1 MLNYIWFGMIFISVI
16 VGTITGNID
25 AVTQAAIDMSKTA
38 VDIAISLIGIM
49 ALWLGIMK
57 IAEQSGLIKIIAKGL
72 RPITL
77 KLFPEVPPDHPA
89 IGSIILNMAAN
100 ILGLGNAATP
110 LGLKAM
116 EELQELNEN
125 KEIATNAMCT
135 FLAINTS
142 SVQIILPA
150 TVVAL
155 MGATANQIF
164 ITTILA
170 TGFSTMVAII
180 SVKFFEKM
188 KEFSYPKKERIM
200 IDSFV
205 IFTNQISRYIIP
217 FLLVSIPFYGLFIK
231 KIKVYE
237 LCVEGAKDGVTI
249 AVRIIPYLVAIL
261 VAIGMFRASGAL
273 NILLIWLTPFLNFVG
288 FPPENL
294 PLALMRPLSGSGSLG
309 LLTDL
314 IDQHGQDSLISKI
327 GATMYG
333 STETTFYV
341 LAVYFGSVGIKKSR
355 HALISGLLADLA
367 GIIAAVFLC
376 QILFGD
382 STISQGNHKKQMTYF
397 QGLKK

>member
-1 MLNYIWFGMIFISVI
+1 MLNYIWFGMIFISVV

-57 IAEQSGLIKIIAKGL
+57 IAEQSGLIKIIAKSL

-125 KEIATNAMCT
+125 KETATNAMCT

-188 KEFSYPKKERIM
+188 KRFSYPQK
-200 IDSFV
+200 
-205 IFTNQISRYIIP
+205 
-217 FLLVSIPFYGLFIK
+217 G
-231 KIKVYE
+231 
-237 LCVEGAKDGVTI
+237 
-249 AVRIIPYLVAIL
+249 
-261 VAIGMFRASGAL
+261 
-273 NILLIWLTPFLNFVG
+273 
-288 FPPENL
+288 
-294 PLALMRPLSGSGSLG
+294 
-309 LLTDL
+309 
-314 IDQHGQDSLISKI
+314 
-327 GATMYG
+327 
-333 STETTFYV
+333 
-341 LAVYFGSVGIKKSR
+341 KS
-355 HALISGLLADLA
+355 HD
-367 GIIAAVFLC
+367 
-376 QILFGD
+376 
-382 STISQGNHKKQMTYF
+382 
-397 QGLKK
+397 

>member
-125 KEIATNAMCT
+125 KEVASNAMCT

-188 KEFSYPKKERIM
+188 KRFSYPQK
-200 IDSFV
+200 
-205 IFTNQISRYIIP
+205 
-217 FLLVSIPFYGLFIK
+217 
-231 KIKVYE
+231 
-237 LCVEGAKDGVTI
+237 
-249 AVRIIPYLVAIL
+249 
-261 VAIGMFRASGAL
+261 
-273 NILLIWLTPFLNFVG
+273 
-288 FPPENL
+288 
-294 PLALMRPLSGSGSLG
+294 
-309 LLTDL
+309 
-314 IDQHGQDSLISKI
+314 
-327 GATMYG
+327 
-333 STETTFYV
+333 
-341 LAVYFGSVGIKKSR
+341 
-355 HALISGLLADLA
+355 
-367 GIIAAVFLC
+367 
-376 QILFGD
+376 
-382 STISQGNHKKQMTYF
+382 GNGHD
-397 QGLKK
+397 